1 MTKVVNGFHMS
12 TLSEKKIAITGKTS
26 RVAKTLKK
34 FFFGNNIIYLDRKDF
49 NILDFNQINNFLKR
63 KKIKILVHMAA
74 LSRPMKTH
82 EKNINKSIEV
92 NIIGT
97 ANIVRACKNNNVKL
111 IFFSTNYVYPGTK
124 GHYNENDH
132 LSPINNY
139 GWSKLGGE
147 SAVQMYKNSLILR
160 LCMTEKPFIH
170 KYAFSNVNT
179 NFMFHEDFAKIF
191 YKLINK
197 KGIINVGGIRQTVF
211 NFAKSKNKN
220 VKKKISN
227 GLFLDQSMNIKK
239 FENIIS

>member
-1 MTKVVNGFHMS
+1 MNVLLTGGSGKLGS
-12 TLSEKKIAITGKTS
+12 AILNARIFENIYAPSSQKLDITERASIKRFLNDN
-26 RVAKTLKK
+26 RVDA
-34 FFFGNNIIYLDRKDF
+34 II
-49 NILDFNQINNFLKR
+49 
-63 KKIKILVHMAA
+63 HCAA
-74 LSRPMKTH
+74 QARIVKAEIDPVDA
-82 EKNINKSIEV
+82 INK

-97 ANIVRACKNNNVKL
+97 SNMVSEVLVFNKKTNKNIRFAHV
-111 IFFSTNYVYPGTK
+111 STDGVYSGAKGNYEEDGPTVPT
-124 GHYNENDH
+124 
-132 LSPINNY
+132 SNY